1 MLGRFQDSPFVIER
15 KEYVYWINAAG
26 IIIANLPEPYWY
38 PVYELLAETMKTDEL
53 LNSTTTTTATETNQ
67 DANFLLEHFDL
78 FLADEKNILTPVTLV
93 VTLFHSI
100 WCHSSANHFYYFIK
114 KFIKERRDELVL
126 TESHFLFICKLIGPF
141 LSKIHLENTN
151 LLIDLAQ
158 ELYDMIHRVDK
169 LTPHLHY
176 METICNFFYHLKY
189 RHIGESIKEKIHTL
203 MPDFRDELKTQF
215 KYITSELNQQIQQQQ
230 QQQLKPSQSMT
241 VASVKT
247 SNSPPNIKPVIA
259 PQLIKSMI
267 A

>member
-1 MLGRFQDSPFVIER
+1 MFFFSSINKDCPFFIER

-26 IIIANLPEPYWY
+26 IIIANLPEPYWH
-38 PVYELLAETMKTDEL
+38 PIYELLADTMKTDEL
-53 LNSTTTTTATETNQ
+53 LNATEPLRE
-67 DANFLLEHFDL
+67 ANFLLEHFDL
-78 FLADEKNILTPVTLV
+78 FLADEKSILTPATLV

-114 KFIKERRDELVL
+114 SFIKERRGDLVR

-158 ELYDMIHRVDK
+158 ELYDMIHQVDK
-169 LTPHLHY
+169 LNEHLYY

-203 MPDFRDELKTQF
+203 MPDFRPELKTQF
-215 KYITSELNQQIQQQQ
+215 KYITSELNQQV
-230 QQQLKPSQSMT
+230 QLNQS
-241 VASVKT
+241 AFLKINKINS
-247 SNSPPNIKPVIA
+247 SPPKQSQAVSKSLIA
-259 PQLIKSMI
+259 
-267 A
+267 